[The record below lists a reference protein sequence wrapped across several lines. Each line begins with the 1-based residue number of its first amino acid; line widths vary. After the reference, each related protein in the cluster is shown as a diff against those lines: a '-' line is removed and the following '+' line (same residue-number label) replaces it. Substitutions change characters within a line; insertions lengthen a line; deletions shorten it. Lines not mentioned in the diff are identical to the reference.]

1 MMDLQLVLFFF
12 PLHVVDLIEHTC
24 IFFLKKANLFPS
36 AFKPTY
42 PYSELDLIIILS
54 FSFCC
59 SIIKLI

>member
-1 MMDLQLVLFFF
+1 MMDLQLVFFF
-12 PLHVVDLIEHTC
+12 PLHIVDLIERTC
-24 IFFLKKANLFPS
+24 RFFFKKKANLFPS